1 MRTALLLKG
10 RKEIKW
16 VVVGGGHVDDYRPK
30 IKEMGLEDSMQFIG
44 HLDKPYAA
52 IAAMDIFTLLSTANE
67 GISQASL
74 QAAYLSR
81 PLITTSVGGLPEV
94 CIDGKTGIL
103 VPPFS
108 PEKTADAV
116 CTLADNPRLRQV
128 LGKQGKAL
136 VEERLFLS
144 APLDQIGGCLSIV

>member
-1 MRTALLLKG
+1 MLFCPLLERNRYPFAHSALLKG

-74 QAAYLSR
+74 QAA
-81 PLITTSVGGLPEV
+81 I
-94 CIDGKTGIL
+94 
-103 VPPFS
+103 
-108 PEKTADAV
+108 
-116 CTLADNPRLRQV
+116 
-128 LGKQGKAL
+128 
-136 VEERLFLS
+136 
-144 APLDQIGGCLSIV
+144 